1 MRSEVRAVIL
11 PIIFLFA
18 CSAASAQDP
27 EAQLPDDPGVA
38 ATAAAQPEPQFGRR
52 QREKDPQQIEMER
65 RQAKA
70 LNKQRHEELKEST
83 DKLLELAEQL
93 KEYVDK
99 TDENMLSLDVIKKA
113 EEIEKLAK
121 RVREK
126 MKGYYGP
133 AIKP

>member
-11 PIIFLFA
+11 PILLLFTW
-18 CSAASAQDP
+18 SAAFAQEP
-27 EAQLPDDPGVA
+27 ESPLPDKPGAAVA
-38 ATAAAQPEPQFGRR
+38 VGQPEPQFGRR
-52 QREKDPQQIEMER
+52 RREKSPQEIEMER
-65 RQAKA
+65 QQAKA

-83 DKLLELAEQL
+83 DQLLELSEQL

-99 TDENMLSLDVIKKA
+99 TDENTLSLDVIKKA

-126 MKGYYGP
+126 MRGYYGP
-133 AIKP
+133 SIKP

>member
-1 MRSEVRAVIL
+1 MRSEVRAVL
-11 PIIFLFA
+11 PILFLFIW
-18 CSAASAQDP
+18 SAAFAQEP
-27 EAQLPDDPGVA
+27 EAQPPDDPG
-38 ATAAAQPEPQFGRR
+38 TAAMAVAEPEPQFGRR
-52 QREKDPQQIEMER
+52 PREKTPQEIEMER

-70 LNKQRHEELKEST
+70 LNKQRHEELKEDT

-126 MKGYYGP
+126 MRGYYGP
-133 AIKP
+133 PIKP

>member
-1 MRSEVRAVIL
+1 MFSYARGALLFLVIL
-11 PIIFLFA
+11 PAGSPALA
-18 CSAASAQDP
+18 QEPQEPPDTSAEMSATP
-27 EAQLPDDPGVA
+27 L
-38 ATAAAQPEPQFGRR
+38 EPQFPPGRR
-52 QREKDPQQIEMER
+52 REKDPQQIEMER

-70 LNKQRHEELKEST
+70 LNKQRHEELKSDTE
-83 DKLLELAEQL
+83 KLLGLAEQL

-133 AIKP
+133 VIKP

>member
-11 PIIFLFA
+11 PILFLFIW
-18 CSAASAQDP
+18 SAASAQEP
-27 EAQLPDDPGVA
+27 VSQPPDDP
-38 ATAAAQPEPQFGRR
+38 ATAAVAAGQPEPQFGRR
-52 QREKDPQQIEMER
+52 RREKTPQEIEMER

-70 LNKQRHEELKEST
+70 LNKQRHEELKQST
-83 DKLLELAEQL
+83 DKLLELSEQL

-133 AIKP
+133 PIKP